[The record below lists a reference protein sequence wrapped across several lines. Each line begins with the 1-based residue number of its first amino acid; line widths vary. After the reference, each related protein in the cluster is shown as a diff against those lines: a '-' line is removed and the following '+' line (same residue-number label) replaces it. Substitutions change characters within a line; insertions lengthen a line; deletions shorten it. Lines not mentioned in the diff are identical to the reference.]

1 MVVVEVPGGGANLQ
15 RELPILTEFPVV
27 EAASHSSDGI
37 YPTLQWQPRAA
48 RIAIFRII
56 AATDWLKVKP
66 PKFLLTYSLSIRA
79 CIPIEGDMHFQTIL
93 YSQSITFALSLNE
106 SNSKEQICRN

>member
-15 RELPILTEFPVV
+15 REVPILTEFPVV

-56 AATDWLKVKP
+56 AATDWLKVKAP
-66 PKFLLTYSLSIRA
+66 TSLLAYRLSARA
-79 CIPIEGDMHFQTIL
+79 CIPVKATC
-93 YSQSITFALSLNE
+93 T
-106 SNSKEQICRN
+106 CRPYCIHNQVLFSVSE